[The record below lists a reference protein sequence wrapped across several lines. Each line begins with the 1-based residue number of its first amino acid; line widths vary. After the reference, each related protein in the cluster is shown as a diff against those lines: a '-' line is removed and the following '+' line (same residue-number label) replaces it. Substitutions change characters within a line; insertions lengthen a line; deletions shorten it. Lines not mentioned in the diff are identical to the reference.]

1 MGAESPKKTTI
12 IHDNRHTGGKRETD
26 RQKQR
31 QAERKKERKTSKIL
45 MAFEIL
51 FI

>member
-26 RQKQR
+26 RQTQR
-31 QAERKKERKTSKIL
+31 KKDRQTERKKERKINIKNSYDV
-45 MAFEIL
+45 
-51 FI
+51 